1 MKHLLLLPALIF
13 PVLAAGPVLEAQ
25 TATPQNPSSHFR
37 GVPIEVKDLK
47 MHFFTP
53 SYYDTQGLVRTIQ
66 PMYGRYLRVTDE
78 GTWNGILVKNISAF
92 EDAILIYDTDEY
104 AQKVIDALKQ
114 MESLHEG
121 EEEEVG
127 EESVP
132 MDLKTFQY
140 QPRYISYI
148 TLRDALDPFAR
159 EVYMEDSE
167 GEVSFDNVSTVDS
180 RSMLLIRETP
190 NRLREIQDLIKKLD
204 VPRPQVM
211 LTCFVIEGHKDSTE
225 SPELPS
231 DLVANL
237 RRLLPYSGYERV
249 ALGML
254 HIAAGGGRDQR
265 ATLAMNPKE
274 GGEAFQLN
282 LIPGGFDAE
291 QGNLTLIQCE
301 FSTRNGKGYR
311 QVFSTSATVSL
322 GEYSVLAVT
331 GSTPRFVVLK
341 VVSLSGGAT
350 Q

>member
-1 MKHLLLLPALIF
+1 MKHLLLLPALVF
-13 PVLAAGPVLEAQ
+13 PVLAAGPVLAAQ
-25 TATPQNPSSHFR
+25 TAMTQNPSSHLP
-37 GVPIEVKDLK
+37 GVPIEAKDLK

-53 SYYDTQGLVRTIQ
+53 HYYDAQELVRTLE
-66 PMYGRYLRVTDE
+66 PMYGRLLRVSEERDP
-78 GTWNGILVKNISAF
+78 NGSLVRNLSAF
-92 EDAILIYDTDEY
+92 DDAILIYDTDAY
-104 AQKVIDALKQ
+104 AQKVVDALKQ

-121 EEEEVG
+121 EEEEVV
-127 EESVP
+127 EESVS
-132 MDLKTFQY
+132 MDLQTFQY
-140 QPRYISYI
+140 QPRYLSYM

-159 EVYMEDSE
+159 KVYMEDSE

-190 NRLREIQDLIKKLD
+190 KRLREIRDLIQKLD
-204 VPRPQVM
+204 VPRPQVL

-225 SPELPS
+225 SPGLPS

-237 RRLLPYSGYERV
+237 RKLLPYSGYERV

-254 HIAAGGGRDQR
+254 HIAAGGGRNQR

-274 GGEAFQLN
+274 GDETFQLN
-282 LIPGGFDAE
+282 LIPGGFDAD
-291 QGNLTLIQCE
+291 QGNLTLDQCE
-301 FSTRNGKGYR
+301 FSTSSGNGYR
-311 QVFSTSATVSL
+311 QVFATSATVSL

-341 VVSLSGGAT
+341 VVNLSGGAV